1 MSDKVL
7 KSMDG
12 RVLVLR
18 LNRVHKKNALSLD
31 MYAAL
36 ADALNEAAT
45 DKQVRAVLLGGEGD
59 TFCAGNDL
67 MDFMANPP
75 TGPDSPVARFLSA
88 MVDFPKP
95 WVIAAHG
102 AAVGIGVTML
112 LYADLAY
119 AADDTTFRMPF
130 VQLGLAPEA
139 GSTYLLPR
147 ALGYR
152 RAAEL
157 LLTGDRFG
165 VDLALEGG
173 FLNAA
178 LPADEVWD
186 HALARAHHL
195 AKQPPGAMRDA
206 KALIRQPDREAVHAA
221 IQREAEIFIS
231 RLSSPETAEAI
242 GAFFQKR
249 APDFDQFD
257 D

>member
-18 LNRVHKKNALSLD
+18 LNRVHKKNALSLE

-36 ADALNEAAT
+36 ADALNEAAD

-75 TGPDSPVARFLSA
+75 EGLDSPVGRFLAA

-95 WVIAAHG
+95 WVIAVHG

-119 AADDTTFRMPF
+119 AAEGTTFRMPF

-152 RAAEL
+152 KAAEL

-165 VDLALEGG
+165 TELAMEGG
-173 FLNAA
+173 FLSEV
-178 LPADEVWD
+178 LPADEVWER
-186 HALARAHHL
+186 ALSRARYL

-206 KALIRQPDREAVHAA
+206 KALIRQPDKEAVHAA
-221 IQREAEIFIS
+221 MQREGEVFIS
-231 RLSSPETAEAI
+231 RLASPETAEAI

-249 APDFDQFD
+249 EPDFDQFD
-257 D
+257 E